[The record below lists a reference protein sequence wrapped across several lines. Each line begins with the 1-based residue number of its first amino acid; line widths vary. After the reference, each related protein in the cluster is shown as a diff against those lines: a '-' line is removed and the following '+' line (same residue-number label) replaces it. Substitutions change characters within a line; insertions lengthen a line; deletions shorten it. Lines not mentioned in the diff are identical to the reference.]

1 MGGEESLRSAKQA
14 GSAKFILR
22 QPCGLDQGQA
32 KEEWVYEHSGR
43 SIQSTPP
50 LDLEVGQPS
59 LVGSVQ
65 CSDLL
70 RPDDV
75 WIAILGQF
83 NF

>member
-1 MGGEESLRSAKQA
+1 MGGEESLRSPKQA
-14 GSAKFILR
+14 GPAKFILR
-22 QPCGLDQGQA
+22 QPCELVQGLPGG
-32 KEEWVYEHSGR
+32 EWVHEHSGR